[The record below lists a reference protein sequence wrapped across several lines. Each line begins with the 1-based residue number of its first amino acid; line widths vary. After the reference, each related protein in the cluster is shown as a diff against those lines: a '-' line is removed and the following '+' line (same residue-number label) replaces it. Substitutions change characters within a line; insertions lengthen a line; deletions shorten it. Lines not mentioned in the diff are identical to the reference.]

1 MKSEEDIA
9 LELALKKSLE
19 ESKRNCQYRKETI
32 HPDYRNYFEDED
44 VKAEFLRIL
53 RQYKLSG
60 HLFSDPTA
68 EVVSE
73 MATYFGLLV
82 KNGDLSDVLSQLRFL
97 QRETANFSLEWII
110 VVSSL
115 KISLNRL
122 CDAIYGALLFCQ
134 V

>member
-53 RQYKLSG
+53 RQYKY
-60 HLFSDPTA
+60 PTA